1 VPEIAER
8 AIVVTRR
15 VNWLVERICVL
26 VVLGTK
32 GASDPEIVGRV
43 AEEDP

>member
-1 VPEIAER
+1 MPEIAER
-8 AIVVTRR
+8 AIVLTRR

-43 AEEDP
+43 AEEAP